1 MRSRGVGPVWHVEP
15 CQPPDVTPFADSG
28 GVPTAWKLEV
38 VFDAQMFVLC
48 ADGIA
53 LVTVVGQNH
62 DARSFSAFL
71 MPRRMESDQWNT
83 QDLGTL
89 V

>member
-1 MRSRGVGPVWHVEP
+1 M
-15 CQPPDVTPFADSG
+15 TPFADSG

-38 VFDAQMFVLC
+38 VFGAQQFVLC